1 MIQNAQ
7 FMIQNTL
14 FGTQNTLFVN
24 QMTQN
29 TLLYGILVMV
39 QKILI
44 CVLGEHDPRSAQNG
58 RTSSNFWSLMSLVGL
73 VGLIIQKRWM
83 ILMFLDKQIKE
94 IPFKPHSTIFGYLW
108 LLDFRS
114 NRHYHHSDPSDL
126 PTSMRR
132 ITSFSLA
139 SGDRG
144 GSGGIFMVLRL

>member
-1 MIQNAQ
+1 MIQNIQ

-29 TLLYGILVMV
+29 TLLYGILVTV

-58 RTSSNFWSLMSLVGL
+58 RTSRNFWSLMSLVGL

-83 ILMFLDKQIKE
+83 IPMLSDK
-94 IPFKPHSTIFGYLW
+94 
-108 LLDFRS
+108 R
-114 NRHYHHSDPSDL
+114 N
-126 PTSMRR
+126 
-132 ITSFSLA
+132 SF
-139 SGDRG
+139 
-144 GSGGIFMVLRL
+144 